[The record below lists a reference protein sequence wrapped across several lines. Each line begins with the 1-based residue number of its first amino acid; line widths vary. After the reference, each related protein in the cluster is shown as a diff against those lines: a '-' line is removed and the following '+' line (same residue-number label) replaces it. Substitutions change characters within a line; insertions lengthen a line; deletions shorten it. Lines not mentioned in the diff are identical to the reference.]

1 MTTNYF
7 YKNTKSKFLEI
18 SGQDSVPFIQNL
30 ITNDINKCKENHFV
44 YSCLLTPQGKF
55 FADFF
60 IFKNKEK
67 YFFEVNDIFYENFLN
82 KLNMYKL
89 RSNINIEEIKL
100 FYSFIIF
107 GELEINNHYEILNFD
122 PRNNNIGKKLIQY
135 DPLIKF
141 NEKIIEIDEKKYHEI
156 LIKNKVP
163 YSPFDL
169 QENKSLLLENNFDNI
184 NAISWNK
191 GCFVGQ
197 EITAR
202 MKYRALLKKQLYA
215 LELISGKINIGD
227 KIIEKGIVLGEVISK
242 ANQYIFC
249 ILKIELV
256 REKSEKKALLDIDSS
271 TTLKFL

>member
-7 YKNTKSKFLEI
+7 YKNSKSKFFEI

-227 KIIEKGIVLGEVISK
+227 KIIEKGVVLGEVISK

>member
-227 KIIEKGIVLGEVISK
+227 KIIEKGVVLGEVISK

-249 ILKIELV
+249 ILKIEPV

>member
-82 KLNMYKL
+82 KLNIYKL

-227 KIIEKGIVLGEVISK
+227 KIIEKGVVLGEVISK

>member
-7 YKNTKSKFLEI
+7 YKNSKSKFLEI

-227 KIIEKGIVLGEVISK
+227 KIIEKGVVLGEVISK

>member
-7 YKNTKSKFLEI
+7 YKNTKSIFLEI

-30 ITNDINKCKENHFV
+30 ITNDINKSKENHFV

-227 KIIEKGIVLGEVISK
+227 KIIEKGVVLGEVISK

-256 REKSEKKALLDIDSS
+256 KEKSEKKALLDIDSS

>member
-7 YKNTKSKFLEI
+7 YKNSKAKFIEI

-30 ITNDINKCKENHFV
+30 ITNDINICKANHFL
-44 YSCLLTPQGKF
+44 YSCLLTPQGKLLTY
-55 FADFF
+55 FF

-67 YFFEVNDIFYENFLN
+67 FVFELHDIFYEKFLQ

-89 RSNINIEEIKL
+89 RSNINIEEIETL
-100 FYSFIIF
+100 YSFIIF
-107 GELEINNHYEILNFD
+107 GKLKTNNHYKILNLD

-135 DPLIKF
+135 DPSIKF
-141 NEKIIEIDEKKYHEI
+141 NEEIIEIDEKKYHEI
-156 LIKNKVP
+156 LIQNKIP

-169 QENKSLLLENNFDNI
+169 EKNKSLLLENNFNNI
-184 NAISWNK
+184 NAISWTK
-191 GCFVGQ
+191 GCFIGQ

-215 LELISGKINIGD
+215 LEIISGKINIGD
-227 KIIEKGIVLGEVISK
+227 NIIEKEVNLGEVISK

-249 ILKIELV
+249 MLKIELV
-256 REKSEKKALLDIDSS
+256 KEKSKKKSLLEINSFV
-271 TTLKFL
+271 TLKFL

>member
-67 YFFEVNDIFYENFLN
+67 FVFEVNDIFYENFLN

-227 KIIEKGIVLGEVISK
+227 KIIEKGVVLGEVISK

>member
-215 LELISGKINIGD
+215 LELISGKINIRD
-227 KIIEKGIVLGEVISK
+227 KIIEKGVVLGEVISK

>member
-7 YKNTKSKFLEI
+7 YKNSKSKFFEI

-30 ITNDINKCKENHFV
+30 ITNDINKCKENHFI

-60 IFKNKEK
+60 IFKNKDK
-67 YFFEVNDIFYENFLN
+67 FVFEVHDNFYEDFLK

-89 RSNINIEEIKL
+89 RSNINIEENKL
-100 FYSFIIF
+100 FFSFIIF
-107 GELEINNHYEILNFD
+107 GELEINNHYEILNLD
-122 PRNNNIGKKLIQY
+122 PRNSKIGKRLIQY
-135 DPLIKF
+135 DPIIKF
-141 NEKIIEIDEKKYHEI
+141 NEEIIEIDEKKYHEI
-156 LIKNKVP
+156 LIQNKIP

-169 QENKSLLLENNFDNI
+169 EKNKSLLLENNFNNI
-184 NAISWNK
+184 NAISWTK

-215 LELISGKINIGD
+215 LELISGNINIGD
-227 KIIEKGIVLGEVISK
+227 KIIEKEVNLGEVISK

-249 ILKIELV
+249 MLKIELV
-256 REKSEKKALLDIDSS
+256 REKSKKKSLLEINSFV
-271 TTLKFL
+271 TLKFL

>member
-156 LIKNKVP
+156 LIQNKVP

-227 KIIEKGIVLGEVISK
+227 KIIEKGFVLGEVISK

>member
-227 KIIEKGIVLGEVISK
+227 KIIEKGTVLGEVISK

>member
-215 LELISGKINIGD
+215 LELISGSIDIGD
-227 KIIEKGIVLGEVISK
+227 KIIEKGVVLGEVISK

>member
-7 YKNTKSKFLEI
+7 YKNSKSKFLEI

-89 RSNINIEEIKL
+89 RSNINIEEIETL
-100 FYSFIIF
+100 YSFIIF
-107 GELEINNHYEILNFD
+107 GKLKTNKHYKILNLD
-122 PRNNNIGKKLIQY
+122 PRNSNIGKKLIQY
-135 DPLIKF
+135 DPSIKF
-141 NEKIIEIDEKKYHEI
+141 NEEIIEIDEKKYHEI

-227 KIIEKGIVLGEVISK
+227 KIIEKGTVLGEVISK

>member
-7 YKNTKSKFLEI
+7 YKNSKSKFLEI

-67 YFFEVNDIFYENFLN
+67 YFFEVNDIFYENFLK

-89 RSNINIEEIKL
+89 RSNINIEEKKL

-227 KIIEKGIVLGEVISK
+227 KIIEKGVVLGEVISK

>member
-30 ITNDINKCKENHFV
+30 ITNDINKCKENNFV

-67 YFFEVNDIFYENFLN
+67 FVFEVNDIFFENFLK

-89 RSNINIEEIKL
+89 RSNINIEENKL

-107 GELEINNHYEILNFD
+107 EELKINNNYEILNLD
-122 PRNNNIGKKLIQY
+122 PRNSNIGKKLIQY

-141 NEKIIEIDEKKYHEI
+141 NEEIIEIDEKKYHEI
-156 LIKNKVP
+156 LIQNKVP

-227 KIIEKGIVLGEVISK
+227 KIIEKGVVLGEVISK

>member
-7 YKNTKSKFLEI
+7 YKNSKSKFLEI

-30 ITNDINKCKENHFV
+30 ITNDINKCKENNFV

-122 PRNNNIGKKLIQY
+122 PRNNNIGKRLIQY

-141 NEKIIEIDEKKYHEI
+141 NEEIIEIDEKKYHEI

-227 KIIEKGIVLGEVISK
+227 KIIEKGVVLGEVISK

>member
-7 YKNTKSKFLEI
+7 YKNSKSKFLEI

-156 LIKNKVP
+156 LIQNKVP

-202 MKYRALLKKQLYA
+202 MKYRALLKKQLCA
-215 LELISGKINIGD
+215 LELISGNINTGD
-227 KIIEKGIVLGEVISK
+227 KIIEKEVNLGEVISK

-249 ILKIELV
+249 MLKIELV
-256 REKSEKKALLDIDSS
+256 KEKSKKKALLETNSFV
-271 TTLKFL
+271 TLKFL

>member
-30 ITNDINKCKENHFV
+30 ITNDINKCKENYFL

-227 KIIEKGIVLGEVISK
+227 KIIEKGVVLGEVISK

>member
-30 ITNDINKCKENHFV
+30 ITNDINKCKENNFV

-89 RSNINIEEIKL
+89 RSNINIEENKL
-100 FYSFIIF
+100 FYSFIIS
-107 GELEINNHYEILNFD
+107 GELKNNNHYEILNLD

-135 DPLIKF
+135 DPLIEF
-141 NEKIIEIDEKKYHEI
+141 NEEIIEIDEKKYHEI

-227 KIIEKGIVLGEVISK
+227 KIIEKGVVLGEVISK

>member
-227 KIIEKGIVLGEVISK
+227 KIIEKGVVLGEIISK

>member
-7 YKNTKSKFLEI
+7 YKNSKSKFLEI

-215 LELISGKINIGD
+215 LELIAGNINIGD
-227 KIIEKGIVLGEVISK
+227 KIIEKEVNLGEVISK

-249 ILKIELV
+249 MLKIELV
-256 REKSEKKALLDIDSS
+256 KEKSEKKSLLEINSFA
-271 TTLKFL
+271 TLKFL

>member
-1 MTTNYF
+1 M
-7 YKNTKSKFLEI
+7 
-18 SGQDSVPFIQNL
+18 
-30 ITNDINKCKENHFV
+30 
-44 YSCLLTPQGKF
+44 
-55 FADFF
+55 
-60 IFKNKEK
+60 
-67 YFFEVNDIFYENFLN
+67 
-82 KLNMYKL
+82 
-89 RSNINIEEIKL
+89 
-100 FYSFIIF
+100 
-107 GELEINNHYEILNFD
+107 
-122 PRNNNIGKKLIQY
+122 
-135 DPLIKF
+135 
-141 NEKIIEIDEKKYHEI
+141 
-156 LIKNKVP
+156 IKNKVP

-215 LELISGKINIGD
+215 LELISGNINIGD
-227 KIIEKGIVLGEVISK
+227 KIIEKGVVLGEVISK

>member
-227 KIIEKGIVLGEVISK
+227 KIIEKGVVLGEVISK

>member
-30 ITNDINKCKENHFV
+30 ITNDINKCKENNFV

-227 KIIEKGIVLGEVISK
+227 KIIEKGVVLGEVISK

-256 REKSEKKALLDIDSS
+256 REKSEKKVLLDIDSS

>member
-7 YKNTKSKFLEI
+7 YKNSKSKFFEI

-215 LELISGKINIGD
+215 LELISGNINIGD
-227 KIIEKGIVLGEVISK
+227 KIVEKEVNLGQVISK

-249 ILKIELV
+249 MLKIELV
-256 REKSEKKALLDIDSS
+256 KEKSEKKSLLEINSFA
-271 TTLKFL
+271 TLKFL

>member
-30 ITNDINKCKENHFV
+30 ITNDINKCKENNFV

-89 RSNINIEEIKL
+89 RSNINIEENKL
-100 FYSFIIF
+100 FHSFIIF
-107 GELEINNHYEILNFD
+107 GELEINNHYEILNLD
-122 PRNNNIGKKLIQY
+122 PRNSNIGKKLIQY

-227 KIIEKGIVLGEVISK
+227 KIIEKGVVLGEVISK

>member
-89 RSNINIEEIKL
+89 RSNIHIEEIKL

-227 KIIEKGIVLGEVISK
+227 KIIEKGVVLGEVISK

>member
-7 YKNTKSKFLEI
+7 YKNSKSKFFEI

-156 LIKNKVP
+156 LIKNIVP

-227 KIIEKGIVLGEVISK
+227 KIIEKGVVLGEVISK

>member
-30 ITNDINKCKENHFV
+30 ITNDINECKENHFV

-141 NEKIIEIDEKKYHEI
+141 NEKIIEIDEKKYYEI
-156 LIKNKVP
+156 LIQNKIP

-227 KIIEKGIVLGEVISK
+227 KIIEKGVVLGEVISK

-249 ILKIELV
+249 ILKIETV

>member
-1 MTTNYF
+1 M
-7 YKNTKSKFLEI
+7 KKLVKIFLLVI
-18 SGQDSVPFIQNL
+18 FCSFCTSINL
-30 ITNDINKCKENHFV
+30 IKAETKKV
-44 YSCLLTPQGKF
+44 V
-55 FADFF
+55 
-60 IFKNKEK
+60 
-67 YFFEVNDIFYENFLN
+67 VNDIIIKNNQRIDSETILSYLGIN
-82 KLNMYKL
+82 KGDSVN
-89 RSNINIEEIKL
+89 
-100 FYSFIIF
+100 
-107 GELEINNHYEILNFD
+107 YEILNLD
-122 PRNNNIGKKLIQY
+122 PRNSNIGKKLIQY

-141 NEKIIEIDEKKYHEI
+141 NEEIIEIDEKKYHEI
-156 LIKNKVP
+156 LIQNKVP

-215 LELISGKINIGD
+215 LELISGNINIGD
-227 KIIEKGIVLGEVISK
+227 KIIENEVNLGEVISK

-256 REKSEKKALLDIDSS
+256 KEKSEKKALLEIDSS

>member
-7 YKNTKSKFLEI
+7 YKNSKAKFIEI

-227 KIIEKGIVLGEVISK
+227 KIIEKGVVLGEVISK

>member
-7 YKNTKSKFLEI
+7 YKNSKSKFLEI

-30 ITNDINKCKENHFV
+30 ITNDINKSKANDFL

-67 YFFEVNDIFYENFLN
+67 FVFEVNDIFYENFLK

-89 RSNINIEEIKL
+89 RSNINIEENKL

-107 GELEINNHYEILNFD
+107 GELKINNNYEILNLD
-122 PRNNNIGKKLIQY
+122 PRNSNIGKKLIQY

-141 NEKIIEIDEKKYHEI
+141 NEEIIEIDEKKYHEI
-156 LIKNKVP
+156 LIQNKVP

-215 LELISGKINIGD
+215 LELISGNINIGD
-227 KIIEKGIVLGEVISK
+227 KIIENEIILGEVISK
-242 ANQYIFC
+242 ANQ
-249 ILKIELV
+249 
-256 REKSEKKALLDIDSS
+256 
-271 TTLKFL
+271 

>member
-215 LELISGKINIGD
+215 LELISGNINIGD
-227 KIIEKGIVLGEVISK
+227 KIIENEVNLGEVISK

-256 REKSEKKALLDIDSS
+256 KKKSEKKALLEIDSS